1 MKCQYV
7 GWFTRQGCNEDAV
20 QGTRFCHAH
29 RSQGPS
35 NETSGKIM
43 TGCVLLM
50 LGAGLLFI
58 VCVVVS

>member
-7 GWFTRQGCNEDAV
+7 GWYSRRGCNEDAV
-20 QGTRFCHAH
+20 EGTRFCHAH
-29 RSQGPS
+29 RVQGQN

-43 TGCVLLM
+43 TGCVLVL
-50 LGAGLLFI
+50 LSAGLLFI